1 MTTKLTL
8 SIDKEVIE
16 QSKRY
21 AASQNRSLSAL
32 IESYL
37 RTITISEGKT
47 TIAVS
52 KGKTIGMT
60 VKVNSLRGSFKVP
73 ADFDYKKVLQE
84 EIIRKHG

>member
-8 SIDKEVIE
+8 SIEKEVIE

-21 AASQNRSLSAL
+21 AASQNRSLSDL

-37 RTITISEGKT
+37 RTITVTEGKNIEIT
-47 TIAVS
+47 N
-52 KGKTIGMT
+52 K
-60 VKVNSLRGSFKVP
+60 VKSLCGSFKAP
-73 ADFDYKKVLQE
+73 ADFDYKKVLVE

>member
-8 SIDKEVIE
+8 SIEKEVIE
-16 QSKRY
+16 LSKRY

-37 RTITISEGKT
+37 RTITVAEKKSIEITDK
-47 TIAVS
+47 
-52 KGKTIGMT
+52 
-60 VKVNSLRGSFKVP
+60 VKSLSGAFKAP
-73 ADFDYKKVLQE
+73 ADFDYKKILVE

>member
-8 SIDKEVIE
+8 SIEKEVIE

-21 AASQNRSLSAL
+21 AASQNRSLSDL

-37 RTITISEGKT
+37 RTITVTEKKSLEITDK
-47 TIAVS
+47 
-52 KGKTIGMT
+52 
-60 VKVNSLRGSFKVP
+60 VKSLSGAFKAPV
-73 ADFDYKKVLQE
+73 DFDYKKILVE

>member
-8 SIDKEVIE
+8 SIEKEVIE

-21 AASQNRSLSAL
+21 AASQNRSLSDL

-37 RTITISEGKT
+37 RAITVAEGKSVEIT
-47 TIAVS
+47 N
-52 KGKTIGMT
+52 K
-60 VKVNSLRGSFKVP
+60 VKSLGGSFKAP
-73 ADFDYKKVLQE
+73 SDMDYKKVLLE

>member
-8 SIDKEVIE
+8 SIEKEVIE

-21 AASQNRSLSAL
+21 AASQNRSLSDL

-37 RTITISEGKT
+37 RTITVPERKSLEIT
-47 TIAVS
+47 D
-52 KGKTIGMT
+52 
-60 VKVNSLRGSFKVP
+60 KVRSLSGAFKAP
-73 ADFDYKKVLQE
+73 PDFDYKKILEE